1 MKEKVCG
8 VVVDSGVCD
17 WQIFQR
23 NGKGTADIE
32 ISGRWGSDNEVECVE
47 ARIVRE
53 ESGVALTSSL
63 DWAKME
69 TCPDGTWKG
78 ILKKV
83 PAGGLYRLE
92 THLVE
97 KANKAQEWSKR
108 GDMRHFI
115 GVGDLWIIAGQS
127 NSAGYGRGPSYDPPE
142 MGIHVFNNAMKW
154 AIATQPLNEST
165 DTAHPANRE
174 IANSGHSPWL
184 HWARIIKKEIGIP
197 VGLIQ
202 TSLGGSPL
210 VSWNPT
216 EPGAHPLYDAMLKIV
231 ESVGGGV
238 KGLLWYQGCSD
249 TAPNASVNYG
259 KRFIAAVKSWRKALK
274 NAKLFVLTVQ
284 ISRVYGVMADE
295 SQKGW
300 SVVREEQ
307 RQVPH
312 KIDGVAVVPTLDLP
326 LSDGIHI
333 SPSGNMLLADR
344 AAQAVLAEVYGKDVS
359 YLAPEPLKAK
369 RGKDGTE
376 IELVFANV
384 TSRIDT
390 INNAVIPF
398 MVEDE
403 NGSVPV
409 NKVTYQFNNSVIIEL
424 GRKLDGDAVIHG
436 AYGNDPVTV
445 PHDMVRF
452 IPVLGFYGFKVE

>member
-8 VVVDSGVCD
+8 VVIDSGVSD

-23 NGKGTADIE
+23 NDKGTSDIE
-32 ISGRWGSDNEVECVE
+32 ISGRWGTDNEVDCVE

-53 ESGVALTSSL
+53 ESGVPLTSAL
-63 DWAKME
+63 DWTMMK
-69 TCPDGTWKG
+69 TNTDGTWSG
-78 ILKKV
+78 ILSNV

-97 KANKAQEWSKR
+97 KAQKAREWSKR

-142 MGIHVFNNAMKW
+142 MGIHVYNNAMKW

-165 DTAHPANRE
+165 DTAHPVNRE
-174 IANSGHSPWL
+174 GANSGHSPWL
-184 HWARIIKKEIGIP
+184 HWARIVKTETGIP
-197 VGLIQ
+197 IGLIQ

-216 EPGAHPLYDAMLKIV
+216 EPGEHLLYDTMLNVV
-231 ESVGGGV
+231 ESAGGAAKGV
-238 KGLLWYQGCSD
+238 LWYQGCSD
-249 TAPNASVNYG
+249 TAPNASVTYG
-259 KRFIAAVKSWRKALK
+259 QRFMDAVKSWRRALK
-274 NAKLFVLTVQ
+274 NQKLFVLTVQ
-284 ISRVYGVMADE
+284 ISRVYGIKPDE
-295 SQKGW
+295 EQKGW
-300 SVVREEQ
+300 SVVREAQ
-307 RQVPH
+307 RRVPH

-333 SPSGNMLLADR
+333 SPAGNMLLADR
-344 AAQAVLAEVYGKDVS
+344 AAQAVLSEVYGKDVS
-359 YLAPEPLKAK
+359 YLAPEPSKAK
-369 RGKDGTE
+369 RSKNGTE
-376 IELVFANV
+376 IELSFANV

-390 INNAVIPF
+390 INPAVIPF
-398 MVEDE
+398 AVEDE
-403 NGSVPV
+403 KGKVPV
-409 NKVTYQFNNSVIIEL
+409 SKLTYQFNDSVILEL
-424 GRKLDGDAVIHG
+424 GRSLVGDAVIHG
-436 AYGNDPVTV
+436 AYGTDPVTV

-452 IPVLGFYGFKVE
+452 IPMLGFYGFNVD

>member
-1 MKEKVCG
+1 MKDNVCG
-8 VVVDSGVCD
+8 VVIDKGVAD

-23 NGKGTADIE
+23 NEKGIADIR
-32 ISGRWGSDNEVECVE
+32 ISGRWGSDKETECVE

-53 ESGVALTSSL
+53 DTGVPVTSALEWT
-63 DWAKME
+63 KMK
-69 TCPDGTWKG
+69 TNPDGTWNG
-78 ILKKV
+78 ILKSV

-142 MGIHVFNNAMKW
+142 MGIHLFNNAMKW
-154 AIATQPLNEST
+154 MIATQPLNEST

-174 IANSGHSPWL
+174 NANSGHSPWL
-184 HWARIIKKEIGIP
+184 HWARIVKNETGIP
-197 VGLIQ
+197 IGLIQ

-216 EPGAHPLYDAMLKIV
+216 EPGEHPLYDTMLEAV
-231 ESVGGGV
+231 EAAGGSAKGV
-238 KGLLWYQGCSD
+238 LWYQGCSD
-249 TAPNASVNYG
+249 TAPKTSATYAE
-259 KRFIAAVKSWRKALK
+259 RFISAVKAWRKAFK
-274 NAKLFVLTVQ
+274 NQKLFVLTVQ
-284 ISRVYGVMADE
+284 INRVFGVMGDDA
-295 SQKGW
+295 QKGW
-300 SVVREEQ
+300 SVVREAQ

-326 LSDGIHI
+326 LSDAIHL
-333 SPSGNMLLADR
+333 SPAGNMLLADR
-344 AAQAVLAEVYGKDVS
+344 AAQAVLAKVYGKDIS
-359 YLAPEPLKAK
+359 CLAPEPSRAK
-369 RGKDGTE
+369 RQKDGTE

-398 MVEDE
+398 TVDDE
-403 NGSVPV
+403 KGNVPV
-409 NKVTYQFNNSVIIEL
+409 KKVTYLFNSSIILEL
-424 GRKLDGDAVIHG
+424 GRPLEGVAAIHG
-436 AYGNDPVTV
+436 AYGSDPVTV

-452 IPVLGFYGFKVE
+452 IPILGFYGFNID

>member
-8 VVVDSGVCD
+8 VVIDSGASD

-23 NGKGTADIE
+23 NEKGTADIE
-32 ISGRWGSDNEVECVE
+32 ISGRWGSDNEVERVE

-53 ESGVALTSSL
+53 ESGVAVTSSL

-69 TCPDGTWKG
+69 TRPDGTWRG

-174 IANSGHSPWL
+174 TANSGHSPWL
-184 HWARIIKKEIGIP
+184 HWARTVKNETGVP

-216 EPGAHPLYDAMLKIV
+216 EPGEHSLYDTMINAV
-231 ESVGGGV
+231 ETAGGSV
-238 KGLLWYQGCSD
+238 KGVLWYQGCSD
-249 TAPNASVNYG
+249 TAPKASVTYG
-259 KRFIAAVKSWRKALK
+259 ERFIAAVKSWRKALK
-274 NAKLFVLTVQ
+274 NPKLFVLTVQ
-284 ISRVYGVMADE
+284 INRVYGVMGDE
-295 SQKGW
+295 VHKGW

-312 KIDGVAVVPTLDLP
+312 KIEGVAVVPTLDLP
-326 LSDGIHI
+326 LSDAIHL
-333 SPSGNMLLADR
+333 SPAGNMLLADR
-344 AAQAVLAEVYGKDVS
+344 AAQAVLAEVYGKDIP
-359 YLAPEPLKAK
+359 YLAPEPYKAK
-369 RGKDGTE
+369 RRKDGTE
-376 IELVFANV
+376 IELVFSNV

-398 MVEDE
+398 KVEDE
-403 NGSVPV
+403 NGIVPV
-409 NKVTYQFNNSVIIEL
+409 NRITYQFGNSVIIEL
-424 GRKLDGDAVIHG
+424 GRKLEGDAVIHG
-436 AYGNDPVTV
+436 AYGSDPVTV

-452 IPVLGFYGFKVE
+452 MPMLGFYGFKVD